1 MQYGPF
7 GKSTVTTKTVPAAA
21 AVAWLVLAKSIAA
34 NKSNFADAL
43 LINGEHRHFSV
54 CND

>member
-7 GKSTVTTKTVPAAA
+7 GKSTVTAKMVPAAA
-21 AVAWLVLAKSIAA
+21 AVARLVLAKSIAA

-43 LINGEHRHFSV
+43 LIN
-54 CND
+54 

>member
-7 GKSTVTTKTVPAAA
+7 EKSTVTAKTVPAAA
-21 AVAWLVLAKSIAA
+21 AAALAVLAKNIAI
-34 NKSNFADAL
+34 NKSYFADAL

>member
-7 GKSTVTTKTVPAAA
+7 GKSTVTVKTVPAAVVA
-21 AVAWLVLAKSIAA
+21 ARLALVKSIAV